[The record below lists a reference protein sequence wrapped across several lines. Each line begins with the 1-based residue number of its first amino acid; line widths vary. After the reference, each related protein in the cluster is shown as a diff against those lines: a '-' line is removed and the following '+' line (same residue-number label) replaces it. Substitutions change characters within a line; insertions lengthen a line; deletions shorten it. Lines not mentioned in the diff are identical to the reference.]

1 MTCMAHHGPQWH
13 PLTRNSQG
21 SQFRS
26 VLTSCRARISSQ
38 FLGCCRWN
46 RMTSSV
52 IFCHAV
58 LLQKT
63 VPKMPK
69 HALPRT
75 FLLNL
80 AFCLQKSDG
89 PSSGF
94 TSTAGPK
101 PHEQTHFEGAS
112 GQLKEG
118 TWRHMKAPKCTWKA
132 INQRRLALRQC
143 LIGSFSIS
151 ALLFGAYK
159 REKQFQTWHVRT
171 PWHLSQLHAG
181 PLAPRGTHVLPHGLP
196 QVLPA
201 RPYCQILPA
210 SVVVTVA
217 FSTGVESP
225 QSLCQLS

>member
-1 MTCMAHHGPQWH
+1 M
-13 PLTRNSQG
+13 LTD
-21 SQFRS
+21 FRF
-26 VLTSCRARISSQ
+26 Q
-38 FLGCCRWN
+38 
-46 RMTSSV
+46 
-52 IFCHAV
+52 H
-58 LLQKT
+58 
-63 VPKMPK
+63 
-69 HALPRT
+69 
-75 FLLNL
+75 
-80 AFCLQKSDG
+80 FCLIW
-89 PSSGF
+89 PSVCRSLTVLDLASLQLLGLSH
-94 TSTAGPK
+94 TNKTR
-101 PHEQTHFEGAS
+101 FEGAS

-118 TWRHMKAPKCTWKA
+118 TWRHMKAHKCTWKA

-181 PLAPRGTHVLPHGLP
+181 PLAPRGTYVLPHGLP